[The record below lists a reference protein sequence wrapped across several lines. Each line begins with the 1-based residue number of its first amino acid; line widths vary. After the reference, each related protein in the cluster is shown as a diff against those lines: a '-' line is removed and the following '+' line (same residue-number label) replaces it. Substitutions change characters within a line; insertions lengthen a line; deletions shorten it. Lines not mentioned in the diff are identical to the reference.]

1 MKLST
6 IFRTEAT
13 IKHSFALKKSTT
25 EGLHQYQELYKNTH
39 GIEVALKDLVEQ
51 MLVDF
56 MAEDKTFQ
64 KSLKKSVVTGKPAD
78 AIQAYTQP
86 ETPQLDI

>member
-6 IFRTEAT
+6 IPRTEAT

-25 EGLHQYQELYKNTH
+25 ESLHQYQELYKATH
-39 GIEVALKDLVEQ
+39 SVEVALKDLVEQ

-56 MAEDKTFQ
+56 MGEDKAFQ
-64 KSLKKSVVTGKPAD
+64 KSLKKLASNASSNSSVVMPAT
-78 AIQAYTQP
+78 ASSPSQ
-86 ETPQLDI
+86 DI

>member
-6 IFRTEAT
+6 IPRTEAT

-25 EGLHQYQELYKNTH
+25 DGLHQYQELYKKTH
-39 GIEVALKDLVEQ
+39 GVEVALKDLVEQ

-64 KSLKKSVVTGKPAD
+64 KSLKQSVAKVAGPVVASVES
-78 AIQAYTQP
+78 QP
-86 ETPQLDI
+86 GSVQLDI

>member
-6 IFRTEAT
+6 IPRTEAT

-25 EGLHQYQELYKNTH
+25 EGWHQYQELYKNTH
-39 GIEVALKDLVEQ
+39 GVEVALKDLVEQ

-64 KSLKKSVVTGKPAD
+64 KSLKQAGAKVIAPAVAPVNVQSGSV
-78 AIQAYTQP
+78 
-86 ETPQLDI
+86 QLDI